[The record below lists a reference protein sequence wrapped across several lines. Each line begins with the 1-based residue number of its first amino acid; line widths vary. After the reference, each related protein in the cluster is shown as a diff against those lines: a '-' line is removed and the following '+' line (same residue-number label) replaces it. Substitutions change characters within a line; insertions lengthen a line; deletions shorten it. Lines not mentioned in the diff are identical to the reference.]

1 LSEGKAAAR
10 PGAPVRGEEL
20 EEAVAVL
27 PGEERGRV
35 SPALAASKILKKI
48 KDVKIHR
55 GPWSDVQDLVLTRL
69 VAAHGPRNWSK
80 IARLIPG
87 RVGKQCRER

>member
-1 LSEGKAAAR
+1 MSL
-10 PGAPVRGEEL
+10 
-20 EEAVAVL
+20 
-27 PGEERGRV
+27 
-35 SPALAASKILKKI
+35 ALAASKIVKKI

-87 RVGKQCRER
+87 RVGKQCRERWNNHLCPYVKKSEWCDDDDHAILRGVAELGTR